1 MGSLGYSYNTA
12 EVAGVFQVLFALKQ
26 QMETRCE
33 LLRSLKLGD

>member
-26 QMETRCE
+26 METRCE
-33 LLRSLKLGD
+33 LLRPLKLSN